1 MNLFTRAS
9 RWLGRRKTERVELHA
24 THKQAG
30 GWGDP
35 YPTRKLPEVGEV
47 VRAIEPQVADVQR
60 ILRERDQLRQQLK
73 HATAKVEFT
82 PGRDFVCVL
91 PFCEGDYA
99 RFLNLLRWMALLDR
113 NLISGK
119 AMLVVPN
126 SMPLDMR
133 ERALDLCPFEDRFWI
148 ATPFDLPKEGWP
160 TGTCWSF
167 LTAAEYCR
175 RMGWDFWLNEPDCIP
190 LKPGWFEA
198 IRAEYRACGK
208 PYMGFIEP
216 GTGDYPRHL
225 TGNAAYHHSVFHHF
239 RADKLGVAWD
249 IAMADVLT
257 PLAHPT
263 RLFHQEFGPLDHP
276 PVFHTV
282 DDLRRIPKEA
292 MVFHRNKDGSLIR
305 VLREQREM
313 EQRRRED
320 AKQEVGA

>member
-9 RWLGRRKTERVELHA
+9 RWFGRRNPERVEFPAAPARHA
-24 THKQAG
+24 PDH
-30 GWGDP
+30 P
-35 YPTRKLPEVGEV
+35 LFKLPPPRNDAVES
-47 VRAIEPQVADVQR
+47 

-73 HATAKVEFT
+73 QATAKVEFT
-82 PGRDFVCVL
+82 PGREFVCVL
-91 PFCEGDYA
+91 PFCAADEHRFRVLLEWIAELGRVSAKAILVSPASA
-99 RFLNLLRWMALLDR
+99 RNDSMLL
-113 NLISGK
+113 
-119 AMLVVPN
+119 
-126 SMPLDMR
+126 
-133 ERALDLCPFEDRFWI
+133 RALDAFADVEQI
-148 ATPFDLPKEGWP
+148 QTAFDLPKEGWP
-160 TGTCWSF
+160 VGANWSF
-167 LTAAEYCR
+167 LAAAEYCR
-175 RMGWDFWLNEPDCIP
+175 RHNYDFWLNEPDAIP
-190 LKPGWFEA
+190 MRAGWFEA
-198 IRAEYRACGK
+198 IRDEYRACGK

-292 MVFHRNKDGSLIR
+292 VVFHRNKDGSLIR
-305 VLREQREM
+305 VLREQRRAQQ
-313 EQRRRED
+313 EQKETEGTK
-320 AKQEVGA
+320 A

>member
-1 MNLFTRAS
+1 MNLLS
-9 RWLGRRKTERVELHA
+9 RLFGRRKTERVPFPPYQPA
-24 THKQAG
+24 PFGPSTSVPGWNPQAPQLGLQQG
-30 GWGDP
+30 G
-35 YPTRKLPEVGEV
+35 LES
-47 VRAIEPQVADVQR
+47 
-60 ILRERDQLRQQLK
+60 ILRERDQLRQQLR

-91 PFCEGDYA
+91 PFCAADEH
-99 RFLNLLRWMALLDR
+99 RFRQLLAWIAKLGRVNGMALVVVPSSHLVTAEVEDLLLRSFQGHEIIW
-113 NLISGK
+113 
-119 AMLVVPN
+119 
-126 SMPLDMR
+126 
-133 ERALDLCPFEDRFWI
+133 
-148 ATPFDLPKEGWP
+148 TPFDLPKEGWP

-167 LTAAEYCR
+167 LKAAEHCR
-175 RMGWDFWLNEPDCIP
+175 RMQYDFWLNEPDCIP

-282 DDLRRIPKEA
+282 DDLRRIPQEA
-292 MVFHRNKDGSLIR
+292 VVFHRNKDGSLIR

>member
-1 MNLFTRAS
+1 MLRNTTQQERDEALVRSVQTRQTS
-9 RWLGRRKTERVELHA
+9 VES
-24 THKQAG
+24 
-30 GWGDP
+30 
-35 YPTRKLPEVGEV
+35 
-47 VRAIEPQVADVQR
+47 

-82 PGRDFVCVL
+82 PGREFVCVL
-91 PFCEGDYA
+91 PFCAADEH
-99 RFLNLLRWMALLDR
+99 RFRLLLDWIAE
-113 NLISGK
+113 LGMVKGK
-119 AMLVVPN
+119 ALVVAPG
-126 SMPLDMR
+126 STIISSELTQQV
-133 ERALDLCPFEDRFWI
+133 EAAFEVCDFLF
-148 ATPFDLPKEGWP
+148 TPFDLPKEAWP
-160 TGTCWSF
+160 TGANWMF
-167 LTAAEYCR
+167 LKAAEYCR
-175 RMGWDFWLNEPDCIP
+175 RKQWDFWFNEPDCIP
-190 LKPGWFEA
+190 LRPGWFEA
-198 IRAEYRACGK
+198 IRDEYRACGK

-292 MVFHRNKDGSLIR
+292 VVFHRNKDGSLIR
-305 VLREQREM
+305 VLREQRG
-313 EQRRRED
+313 QAGSRER
-320 AKQEVGA
+320 GAGSETEETQP

>member
-1 MNLFTRAS
+1 MNLLS
-9 RWLGRRKTERVELHA
+9 RLFGGRKSERVDLHA
-24 THKQAG
+24 TPKQAG

-91 PFCEGDYA
+91 PFCAADEH
-99 RFLNLLRWMALLDR
+99 RFRQLL
-113 NLISGK
+113 G
-119 AMLVVPN
+119 
-126 SMPLDMR
+126 
-133 ERALDLCPFEDRFWI
+133 WI
-148 ATPFDLPKEGWP
+148 AELGRVDATAVIVAPASVHIDSLTSLSLRAFTDPAFIHTPFDLPKEGWP

-167 LTAAEYCR
+167 LKAAEHCR
-175 RMGWDFWLNEPDCIP
+175 RNNLDFWLNEPDCIP
-190 LKPGWFEA
+190 LKPGWFQA

-282 DDLRRIPKEA
+282 DDLRRIPQEA

-313 EQRRRED
+313 EQRTSED

>member
-1 MNLFTRAS
+1 MNLLS
-9 RWLGRRKTERVELHA
+9 RLFGRRKTQRVELA
-24 THKQAG
+24 SPVPQPPPG
-30 GWGDP
+30 CRP
-35 YPTRKLPEVGEV
+35 LPL
-47 VRAIEPQVADVQR
+47 PQPVES

-91 PFCEGDYA
+91 PFCAADEH
-99 RFLNLLRWMALLDR
+99 RFRQLLRWIAELGQVQGEAVVVAPSSWNRLAAPETVAL
-113 NLISGK
+113 
-119 AMLVVPN
+119 V
-126 SMPLDMR
+126 
-133 ERALDLCPFEDRFWI
+133 ERAFANYWI
-148 ATPFDLPKEGWP
+148 VQTPFDLPKEGWP

-167 LTAAEYCR
+167 LAAAEWCR
-175 RMGWDFWLNEPDCIP
+175 RERCDFWLNEPDCIP

-282 DDLRRIPKEA
+282 DDLRRIPQEA

>member
-1 MNLFTRAS
+1 MLRNTTQQERDEALVRSVQTRQTS
-9 RWLGRRKTERVELHA
+9 VES
-24 THKQAG
+24 
-30 GWGDP
+30 
-35 YPTRKLPEVGEV
+35 
-47 VRAIEPQVADVQR
+47 

-82 PGRDFVCVL
+82 PGREFVCVL
-91 PFCEGDYA
+91 PFCAADEH
-99 RFLNLLRWMALLDR
+99 RFRLLLDWIAE
-113 NLISGK
+113 LGMVKGK
-119 AMLVVPN
+119 ALVVAPG
-126 SMPLDMR
+126 STIISSELTQQV
-133 ERALDLCPFEDRFWI
+133 EAAFEVCDFLF
-148 ATPFDLPKEGWP
+148 TPFDLPKEAWP
-160 TGTCWSF
+160 TGANWMF
-167 LTAAEYCR
+167 LKAAEYCR
-175 RMGWDFWLNEPDCIP
+175 RKQWDFWFNEPDCSP
-190 LKPGWFEA
+190 LRPGWFEA
-198 IRAEYRACGK
+198 IRDEYRACGK

-292 MVFHRNKDGSLIR
+292 VVFHRNKDGSLIR
-305 VLREQREM
+305 VLREQRLAQR
-313 EQRRRED
+313 EQKETEGTK
-320 AKQEVGA
+320 A

>member
-1 MNLFTRAS
+1 MLRNTTQQERDEALVRSVQTRQTS
-9 RWLGRRKTERVELHA
+9 VES
-24 THKQAG
+24 
-30 GWGDP
+30 
-35 YPTRKLPEVGEV
+35 
-47 VRAIEPQVADVQR
+47 

-82 PGRDFVCVL
+82 PGREFVCVL
-91 PFCEGDYA
+91 PFCAADEH
-99 RFLNLLRWMALLDR
+99 RFRLLLDWIAE
-113 NLISGK
+113 LGMVKGK
-119 AMLVVPN
+119 ALVVAPG
-126 SMPLDMR
+126 STIISSELTQQV
-133 ERALDLCPFEDRFWI
+133 EAAFEVCDFLF
-148 ATPFDLPKEGWP
+148 TPFDLPKEAWP
-160 TGTCWSF
+160 TGANWMF
-167 LTAAEYCR
+167 LKAAEYCR
-175 RMGWDFWLNEPDCIP
+175 RKQWDFWFNEPDCIP
-190 LKPGWFEA
+190 LRPGWFEA
-198 IRAEYRACGK
+198 IRDEYRACGK

-292 MVFHRNKDGSLIR
+292 VVFHRNKDGSLIR
-305 VLREQREM
+305 VLREQRLAQR
-313 EQRRRED
+313 EQKETEGTK
-320 AKQEVGA
+320 A